1 MLPERATRRI
11 PNKLPSVQAL
21 LQRLLSILLCLAIW
35 TTTLRLYHRLSIVN
49 PAWMIPSW
57 SAFFAI
63 VGAVSFVVGCVSVFV
78 MGEHVSADQR
88 RSGGAGEMYGA
99 RKSKTGSEGLE

>member
-1 MLPERATRRI
+1 
-11 PNKLPSVQAL
+11 
-21 LQRLLSILLCLAIW
+21 
-35 TTTLRLYHRLSIVN
+35 
-49 PAWMIPSW
+49 
-57 SAFFAI
+57 
-63 VGAVSFVVGCVSVFV
+63 VGCVSVFV